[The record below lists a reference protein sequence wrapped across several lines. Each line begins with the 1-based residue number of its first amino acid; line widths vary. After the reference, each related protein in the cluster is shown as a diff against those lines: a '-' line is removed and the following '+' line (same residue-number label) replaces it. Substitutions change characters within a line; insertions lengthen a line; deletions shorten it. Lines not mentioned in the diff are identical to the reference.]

1 MNSIGLTG
9 CQAAFAAP
17 DTQAVRTK
25 AIAANFG
32 FTVILSSH

>member
-17 DTQAVRTK
+17 DMQVARPRV
-25 AIAANFG
+25 IAAKFA
-32 FTVILSSH
+32 FTDMVSSQ